1 MIIVDNR
8 EQANKEIK
16 IGDIVIYEEEKCLV
30 IDDTTQT
37 RRYRLLELKS
47 GEVMDGFAN
56 LKVLSAKVRF
66 YAHREDLVLTI
77 A

>member
-30 IDDTTQT
+30 IDDTMNTY
-37 RRYRLLELKS
+37 RYRLLELKS

-56 LKVLSAKVRF
+56 LKILSEKVKL

>member
-56 LKVLSAKVRF
+56 LKILSEKVKL

>member
-56 LKVLSAKVRF
+56 LKVLSGKVRF

-77 A
+77 T

>member
-30 IDDTTQT
+30 IDDTMQT
-37 RRYRLLELKS
+37 YRYRLLELKS

-56 LKVLSAKVRF
+56 LKILSEKVKL

-77 A
+77 T

>member
-30 IDDTTQT
+30 IDDTMNTY
-37 RRYRLLELKS
+37 RYRLLELKS
-47 GEVMDGFAN
+47 GEVMDGFVN
-56 LKVLSAKVRF
+56 LKILSEKVKL

>member
-30 IDDTTQT
+30 IDDTMQT
-37 RRYRLLELKS
+37 YRYRLLELKS

-56 LKVLSAKVRF
+56 LKILSEKVKL
-66 YAHREDLVLTI
+66 YAHGEDLVLTI
-77 A
+77 K

>member
-16 IGDIVIYEEEKCLV
+16 IGDIVIYEDEKCLV
-30 IDDTTQT
+30 IDDTMQT
-37 RRYRLLELKS
+37 YRYRLLELKS

-56 LKVLSAKVRF
+56 LKILSEKVKL
-66 YAHREDLVLTI
+66 YAPSEDLVLTI

>member
-30 IDDTTQT
+30 IEDVMDNF
-37 RRYRLLELKS
+37 RYGLLELKS
-47 GEVMDGFAN
+47 NKVVEAFIN
-56 LKVLSAKVRF
+56 LKVLSENVIF
-66 YAHREDLVLTI
+66 YAHRDDLVLTI
-77 A
+77 K

>member
-30 IDDTTQT
+30 IDDAIQT
-37 RRYRLLELKS
+37 YRYRLLELKS
-47 GEVMDGFAN
+47 GEVMGGFAN
-56 LKVLSAKVRF
+56 LKILSEKVRF
-66 YAHREDLVLTI
+66 YAPREDLVLTI
-77 A
+77 K

>member
-56 LKVLSAKVRF
+56 LKVLSGKVRF

-77 A
+77 K

>member
-16 IGDIVIYEEEKCLV
+16 IGDIVIYEDEKCLV
-30 IDDTTQT
+30 IDDTMQT
-37 RRYRLLELKS
+37 YRYRLLELKS
-47 GEVMDGFAN
+47 GEVMDGFVD
-56 LKVLSAKVRF
+56 LKILSGKVKL

>member
-30 IDDTTQT
+30 IDDTMQT
-37 RRYRLLELKS
+37 YRYRLLELKS

-56 LKVLSAKVRF
+56 LKILSEKVRL

-77 A
+77 K

>member
-16 IGDIVIYEEEKCLV
+16 IGDIVIYEDEKCLV
-30 IDDTTQT
+30 IDDTMHTY
-37 RRYRLLELKS
+37 RYRLLELNS
-47 GEVMDGFAN
+47 GEVMDGFVS
-56 LKVLSAKVRF
+56 LKILSEKVKF

-77 A
+77 K

>member
-30 IDDTTQT
+30 IDDTMQT
-37 RRYRLLELKS
+37 YRYRLLELKS

-56 LKVLSAKVRF
+56 LKILSEKVVF

-77 A
+77 K

>member
-16 IGDIVIYEEEKCLV
+16 IGDIVIYEDEKCLV
-30 IDDTTQT
+30 IDDTMQT
-37 RRYRLLELKS
+37 YRYRLLELKS

-56 LKVLSAKVRF
+56 LKILSEKVKL

>member
-30 IDDTTQT
+30 IDDTIQT
-37 RRYRLLELKS
+37 YRYRLLELKS
-47 GEVMDGFAN
+47 GEVMGGFAN
-56 LKVLSAKVRF
+56 LKILSEKVKL

-77 A
+77 K

>member
-8 EQANKEIK
+8 EQANREIK

-30 IDDTTQT
+30 IDDTMQT
-37 RRYRLLELKS
+37 YRYRLLELKS

-56 LKVLSAKVRF
+56 LKVLSEKVRL

-77 A
+77 K

>member
-30 IDDTTQT
+30 IDDTMQT
-37 RRYRLLELKS
+37 YRYRLLELKS

-56 LKVLSAKVRF
+56 LKVLSEKVRF
-66 YAHREDLVLTI
+66 YAPREDLVLTI
-77 A
+77 K

>member
-8 EQANKEIK
+8 EKANKEIK

-30 IDDTTQT
+30 IDDTMQT
-37 RRYRLLELKS
+37 YRYRLLELKS

-56 LKVLSAKVRF
+56 LKVLSEKVKL
-66 YAHREDLVLTI
+66 YAPREDLVLTI
-77 A
+77 K

>member
-16 IGDIVIYEEEKCLV
+16 IGDIVIYEDEKCLV
-30 IDDTTQT
+30 IDDTMQT
-37 RRYRLLELKS
+37 YRYRLLELKS

-56 LKVLSAKVRF
+56 LKILSEKVKL
-66 YAHREDLVLTI
+66 YACREDLVLTI

>member
-30 IDDTTQT
+30 IDDTMQT
-37 RRYRLLELKS
+37 YRYRLLELKS

-56 LKVLSAKVRF
+56 LKILSEKVKL

-77 A
+77 K

>member
-8 EQANKEIK
+8 EQVNKEIK

-30 IDDTTQT
+30 IDDTMHTY
-37 RRYRLLELKS
+37 RYRLLELKS
-47 GEVMDGFAN
+47 GEVMDGFVD
-56 LKVLSAKVRF
+56 LKILSGKVKL

-77 A
+77 K

>member
-30 IDDTTQT
+30 IDDTMQT
-37 RRYRLLELKS
+37 YRYRLLELKS

-56 LKVLSAKVRF
+56 LKILSEKVKL

>member
-30 IDDTTQT
+30 IDDTMQT
-37 RRYRLLELKS
+37 YRYRLLELKS
-47 GEVMDGFAN
+47 GEVMDGFVN
-56 LKVLSAKVRF
+56 LKILSEKVKL

>member
-30 IDDTTQT
+30 IDDTMNTY
-37 RRYRLLELKS
+37 RYRLLELKS
-47 GEVMDGFAN
+47 GEVMDGFVD
-56 LKVLSAKVRF
+56 LKILSGKVKL

>member
-16 IGDIVIYEEEKCLV
+16 IGDIVIYEDEKCLV
-30 IDDTTQT
+30 IDDAMQT
-37 RRYRLLELKS
+37 YRYRLLELKS
-47 GEVMDGFAN
+47 GEVMDGFVD
-56 LKVLSAKVRF
+56 LKILSGKVKL

>member
-16 IGDIVIYEEEKCLV
+16 IGDIVIYEEKKCLV
-30 IDDTTQT
+30 IDDTMQT
-37 RRYRLLELKS
+37 YRYRLLELKS

-56 LKVLSAKVRF
+56 LKILSEKVTF

-77 A
+77 K

>member
-8 EQANKEIK
+8 EQTNKEIK

-77 A
+77 K

>member
-77 A
+77 T

>member
-16 IGDIVIYEEEKCLV
+16 IGDIVIYEDEKCLV
-30 IDDTTQT
+30 IDDTMQT
-37 RRYRLLELKS
+37 YRYRLLELKS

-56 LKVLSAKVRF
+56 LKILSEKVKL
-66 YAHREDLVLTI
+66 YAPSEDLVLTI
-77 A
+77 T

>member
-77 A
+77 K

>member
-1 MIIVDNR
+1 MIIVDDR

-30 IDDTTQT
+30 IDDTMQT
-37 RRYRLLELKS
+37 YRYRLLELKS
-47 GEVMDGFAN
+47 GEVMDGFTN
-56 LKVLSAKVRF
+56 LKVLSEKVRL

-77 A
+77 K

>member
-30 IDDTTQT
+30 IDDAMLTY
-37 RRYRLLELKS
+37 RYRLLELKS

-56 LKVLSAKVRF
+56 LKILSEKVKL

>member
-30 IDDTTQT
+30 IDDTMQT
-37 RRYRLLELKS
+37 YRYRLLELKS

-56 LKVLSAKVRF
+56 LKVLSEKVNL

-77 A
+77 K

>member
-30 IDDTTQT
+30 IDDTMQT
-37 RRYRLLELKS
+37 YRYRLLELKS

-56 LKVLSAKVRF
+56 LKVLSEKVRL

-77 A
+77 K

>member
-1 MIIVDNR
+1 MIIVDDR

-30 IDDTTQT
+30 IDDTMQT
-37 RRYRLLELKS
+37 YRYRLLELKS

-56 LKVLSAKVRF
+56 LKVLSEKVKL

-77 A
+77 K

>member
-16 IGDIVIYEEEKCLV
+16 IGDIVIYEDEKCLV
-30 IDDTTQT
+30 IDDTMHIY
-37 RRYRLLELKS
+37 RYRLLKLKS

-56 LKVLSAKVRF
+56 LKILSEKVKL

>member
-16 IGDIVIYEEEKCLV
+16 IGDMVIYEEEKCLV
-30 IDDTTQT
+30 IDDTMQT
-37 RRYRLLELKS
+37 YRYRLLELKS

-56 LKVLSAKVRF
+56 LKILSEKVKL

-77 A
+77 K